1 MKKIFLIL
9 ILSGLFLAFSS
20 NKAYADAGILIN
32 VKDTISTSRPSA
44 STPLAADLAV
54 GQAAVSIVDNGSR
67 FIASD
72 SAKLLGDTLETITI
86 ASMSAASG
94 GNRTLYFAT
103 NNTGTHHKGSA
114 VIAPV
119 TAKHTISFTTSN
131 AVPSNGRLQVIFPAG
146 DTTNAASPSASG
158 FSFNGLESSNISING
173 ASCGSWTITPA
184 SGLVQCNLSVGVSA
198 NAEVTITIGNSTP
211 QLINPTKVTTAGTA
225 DLWILTVRTQDS
237 AANIIDSSKIKIGT
251 VDSVEVYATVD
262 PVFTFSIAGINNGL
276 AVNTGNATGCTN
288 TETINTGFNSSAT
301 EVNLGALGRDIIN
314 RSAQLITITTNGSGG
329 YVLTAT
335 SSGHLIDPAT
345 GYWLADAQ
353 GTPTNYNTPAPAFL
367 TAGTTAFGIHP
378 CGLDVTTGTWGSGAT
393 GGGAGAKYANPSPVY
408 YYKLAE
414 DTDGPVTTDVTAGN
428 GLITVQYAA
437 TISAVV
443 PSGLY
448 RTALTYVATP
458 TF

>member
-1 MKKIFLIL
+1 MKKLLLLLAFT
-9 ILSGLFLAFSS
+9 GLFWVFST
-20 NKAYADAGILIN
+20 NQAYADAGILSS

-44 STPLAADLAV
+44 STPLAADLAA
-54 GQAAVSIVDNGSR
+54 GQAAISIVDNGSR

-86 ASMSAASG
+86 ASMSAASS

-103 NNTGTHHKGSA
+103 NNTTTHHKGSA
-114 VIAPV
+114 VIVPV
-119 TAKHTISFTTSN
+119 TAKHTVVFTTSN
-131 AVPSNGRLQVIFPAG
+131 AVPSNGRIQVIFPAG

-158 FSFNGLESSNISING
+158 FSFNGLASGNIAISG
-173 ASCGSWTITPA
+173 ASCGSWDITPA
-184 SGLVQCNLSVGVSA
+184 SGLVQCNLNTGVSA
-198 NAEVTITIGNSTP
+198 SSSVTITIGNSTP

-225 DLWILTVRTQDS
+225 DLWTLTVRTQDS
-237 AANIIDSSKIKIGT
+237 GANIIDSSKIKIGT
-251 VDSVEVYATVD
+251 VESVEVYATVD

-276 AVNTGNATGCTN
+276 AVNTGNTGCTN

-301 EVNLGALGRDIIN
+301 EVNLGALGKDIIN

-353 GTPTNYNTPAPAFL
+353 GTPTNNDTPAPAFL
-367 TAGTTAFGIHP
+367 TAGTTTFGIHP
-378 CGLDVTTGTWGSGAT
+378 CGLDVTGGTWGTGAT

-408 YYKLAE
+408 YYTLAS
-414 DTDGPVTTDVTAGN
+414 DSTGPVTTDVTAGN
-428 GLITVQYAA
+428 GLVTMQYGA
-437 TISAVV
+437 TISAIV